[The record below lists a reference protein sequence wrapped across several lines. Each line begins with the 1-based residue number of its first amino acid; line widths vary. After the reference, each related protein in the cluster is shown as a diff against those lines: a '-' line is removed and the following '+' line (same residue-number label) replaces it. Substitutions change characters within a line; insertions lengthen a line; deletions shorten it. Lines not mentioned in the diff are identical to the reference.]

1 MKIKH
6 LVFPG
11 GGGVLFNILG
21 SLQYLEKNNI
31 WKVENI
37 ESIYGTSSGGILG
50 VVVCLKYD
58 WQTINDYFLER
69 PWHEVYKLNMQSI
82 INCYSKGGLFGFD
95 FIVLLIKPLFEAKNI
110 SLDITMK
117 EYYEMTKIDLHLF
130 SFEVNSFKM
139 IDLSHSSHPDLP
151 LLKALYMSCT
161 VPILLEPIIT
171 ETECFI
177 DGGIVSNYPFKY
189 CIEKYNNTDEI
200 LGFNIL
206 YEKNDTSYN
215 INESSSLI
223 DIILSVLF
231 KIIFSL
237 NVVDDKSIK
246 YEVHLKKKDSFS
258 LNKIKDVILSNK
270 IRLELFEEGV
280 ENTKPFLELHKKKS

>member
-1 MKIKH
+1 
-6 LVFPG
+6 
-11 GGGVLFNILG
+11 LFGHDYINIL
-21 SLQYLEKNNI
+21 L
-31 WKVENI
+31 
-37 ESIYGTSSGGILG
+37 
-50 VVVCLKYD
+50 
-58 WQTINDYFLER
+58 
-69 PWHEVYKLNMQSI
+69 
-82 INCYSKGGLFGFD
+82 
-95 FIVLLIKPLFEAKNI
+95 KPLFEAKNI

-117 EYYEMTKIDLHLF
+117 EYYEMSKIDLHLF
-130 SFEVNSFKM
+130 SFEVNTFKM
-139 IDLSHSSHPDLP
+139 IDLSHISHPDFP

-161 VPILLEPIIT
+161 FPILLEPITT

-177 DGGIVSNYPFKY
+177 DGGIVSNYPLKH
-189 CIEKYNNTDEI
+189 CVEKYNNTDEI

-206 YEKNDTSYN
+206 YEKNDSSYI

-258 LNKIKDVILSNK
+258 FNKIKSSICSNE
-270 IRLELFEEGV
+270 IRVELFEEGV
-280 ENTKPFLELHKKKS
+280 ESSKTFLDEINQEDSVALISK